1 MFEVKITTAD
11 SERVAC
17 EDHMGVLPFEGEE
30 FEGSAGVLR
39 SVSERNALKRR
50 SGFLKELVES
60 GGVGVAVYTAN
71 GRLEYVN
78 DAYASLLGYDA
89 ADLLGTS
96 VFEVN

>member
-1 MFEVKITTAD
+1 VFEVKITTAD

-50 SGFLKELVES
+50 SV
-60 GGVGVAVYTAN
+60 VPQ
-71 GRLEYVN
+71 
-78 DAYASLLGYDA
+78 
-89 ADLLGTS
+89 GTG
-96 VFEVN
+96 